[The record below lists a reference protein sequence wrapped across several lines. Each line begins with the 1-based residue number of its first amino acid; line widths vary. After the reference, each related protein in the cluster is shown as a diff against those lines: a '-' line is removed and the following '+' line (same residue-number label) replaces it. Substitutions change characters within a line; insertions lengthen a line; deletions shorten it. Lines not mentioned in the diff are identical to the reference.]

1 MAVLDRLRSWCGANL
16 VPLVLLP
23 LAASLVWVGIW
34 RIWLPPAAGS
44 GTVARAVTTVA
55 ANTAEHPTRKVTTV
69 VRTSRNA
76 APSRRSQVLALAL
89 VFLGLGA
96 AVVAVFNHRI
106 GSLEL
111 TRTGVKIDLT
121 SPEESGAATLVA
133 RLAGA
138 GAAPGAYA
146 HGFDRYLR
154 AISSRRPALAGA
166 EPALS
171 LSDATA
177 LADRIADEIV

>member
-55 ANTAEHPTRKVTTV
+55 SHPTRKVTTV
-69 VRTSRNA
+69 VRTSRGG
-76 APSRRSQVLALAL
+76 APSRRSEVLALAL

-96 AVVAVFNHRI
+96 AVVAVFNNRI

-111 TRTGVKIDLT
+111 TRSGVKIDLT
-121 SPEESGAATLVA
+121 SAEQSGAAALVG

-138 GAAPGAYA
+138 GATPAAYA
-146 HGFDRYLR
+146 RGLDRYLR
-154 AISSRRPALAGA
+154 AIVSRRPALAGA
-166 EPALS
+166 EPALTGTET
-171 LSDATA
+171 AA
-177 LADRIADEIV
+177 LADRIADEVV